1 MAGGESGRV
10 PRGVLPVDHVLE
22 VLREYGV
29 LFTVVSGVVAIL
41 GVVFTIYKANHDGQI
56 HKLEQELKTAK
67 EAGDPVILKDQINQL
82 VQENGQLQ
90 NDLGVAAADR
100 NTLREQCDELK
111 TEVTSATSILEA
123 ERDTSQQKID
133 ALSGELE
140 KQKEVLAAKD
150 RVEHRREYLVRN
162 ALKLEGKI
170 WQRKV
175 LKGVP
180 PFRPLH
186 ERHAAI
192 ISVVNLKGGVGKT
205 TVTAHLAMGLSSR
218 GYRVLMVDLDLQG
231 SLSSL
236 FVPETI
242 LGQREKDREFL
253 LQHFLTK
260 VAAKQKANLLDYCIP
275 VLDDTAAIL
284 PATDSL
290 GYAES
295 SLTMQWQLGH
305 RMRDVRFLLRRGL
318 HAKRVAKRFDIV
330 LLDCPPI
337 LNACCLNALAA
348 SDYVLVPAVPS
359 RSAAVRVPLFLHRLE
374 QLKPVINP
382 NLQVLGALLNR
393 THGTQPTQ
401 WEGDLWRTTLT
412 QSQNVWKLPIY
423 DFQTSIRQ
431 TNVVRD
437 LENDFA
443 RPEPGSEL
451 HGVFSRIVDEL
462 EARLPNDC
470 RRVPIDVS

>member
-1 MAGGESGRV
+1 V
-10 PRGVLPVDHVLE
+10 DQVLD
-22 VLREYGV
+22 VLRQYGF
-29 LFTVVSGVVAIL
+29 LFNILGGVVAAVGL
-41 GVVFTIYKANHDGQI
+41 AFAIYKAGHNKQVRFLNARINGL
-56 HKLEQELKTAK
+56 KQELKAAK
-67 EAGDPVILKDQINQL
+67 EAGDPVILKDQNGQL
-82 VQENGQLQ
+82 LQENGRLQ
-90 NDLGVAAADR
+90 NQLGVAAADR
-100 NTLREQCDELK
+100 TTLQGQCDELK
-111 TEVTSATSILEA
+111 TAVTSAASTLQA
-123 ERDTSQQKID
+123 EREAARQKID
-133 ALSGELE
+133 GLTDELE
-140 KQKEVLAAKD
+140 GLKGALAGKD
-150 RVEHRREYLVRN
+150 RVEHRREKLVRH

-186 ERHAAI
+186 DRHAAI

-236 FVPETI
+236 FVNESV
-242 LGQREKDREFL
+242 LDQRGKDGLL
-253 LQHFLTK
+253 LQHFLAK
-260 VAAKQKANLLDYCIP
+260 VATYQKANLLDCCAP
-275 VLDDTAAIL
+275 VLDGSAAIV
-284 PATDSL
+284 PTTDSL

-295 SLTMQWQLGH
+295 GLTMQWQLGYGK
-305 RMRDVRFLLRRGL
+305 RDVRFLLRRGL
-318 HAKRVAKRFDIV
+318 HQKRVAKRFDIV

-348 SDYVLVPAVPS
+348 SDYVLVPTVPS

-382 NLQVLGALLNR
+382 NVQVLGALLNR
-393 THGTQPTQ
+393 THGAQPSQ
-401 WEGDLWRTTLT
+401 WERDLWRTTLE

-423 DFQTSIRQ
+423 SFQASVRQ
-431 TNVVRD
+431 TTAVRD
-437 LENDFA
+437 LENEFA

-451 HGVFSRIVDEL
+451 HGVFSKIVDEL

-470 RRVPIDVS
+470 RRVPSPLG

>member
-1 MAGGESGRV
+1 M
-10 PRGVLPVDHVLE
+10 DQVLE
-22 VLREYGV
+22 ILRQYGF
-29 LFTVVSGVVAIL
+29 LFTIL
-41 GVVFTIYKANHDGQI
+41 GGMAAALGLAFAIYKASHDKQI
-56 HKLEQELKTAK
+56 RFLNARIHGLEQELKAAK
-67 EAGDPVILKDQINQL
+67 EAGDPVILKDQNARFQ
-82 VQENGQLQ
+82 QENGRLQ
-90 NDLGVAAADR
+90 NQLGVAAADR
-100 NTLREQCDELK
+100 NTLQGQCDELR
-111 TEVTSATSILEA
+111 TAVTSAASTLQA
-123 ERDTSQQKID
+123 EREASRQKID
-133 ALSGELE
+133 GLSGELE
-140 KQKEVLAAKD
+140 GLKGALASKD
-150 RVEHRREYLVRN
+150 RVEHRRENLVRR
-162 ALKLEGKI
+162 ALKLEGRI

-231 SLSSL
+231 SLSAL
-236 FVPETI
+236 FVNETV
-242 LGQREKDREFL
+242 LEQRLQDGLL

-260 VAAKQKANLLDYCIP
+260 VATRQKAHLLDCCASI
-275 VLDDTAAIL
+275 LDGSAAIV

-295 SLTMQWQLGH
+295 GLTMQWQLGDKN
-305 RMRDVRFLLRRGL
+305 RDVRFLLRRGL
-318 HAKRVAKRFDIV
+318 HQKQVAKHFDIV

-359 RSAAVRVPLFLHRLE
+359 RSAAVRVPLFLRRLE
-374 QLKPVINP
+374 LLKPIINP
-382 NLQVLGALLNR
+382 NVQVLGALLNR
-393 THGTQPTQ
+393 THGSQPSQ
-401 WEGDLWRTTLT
+401 WERDLWNTTLT

-423 DFQTSIRQ
+423 SFQTSIRQ
-431 TNVVRD
+431 TTAVRD
-437 LENDFA
+437 LENEFS

-451 HGVFSRIVDEL
+451 HGVFSKIVDEL

-470 RRVPIDVS
+470 RRVPSPLG

>member
-1 MAGGESGRV
+1 M
-10 PRGVLPVDHVLE
+10 DHILE
-22 VLREYGV
+22 IFREYGL
-29 LFTVVSGVVAIL
+29 LFTILGGVMAIL
-41 GVVFTIYKANHDGQI
+41 GLAFTIYKAGHDKQVRFLNDRVHG
-56 HKLEQELKTAK
+56 LEQELKAAK
-67 EAGDPVILKDQINQL
+67 EAGDPVILKDQSNQL
-82 VQENGQLQ
+82 RQENGRLQ
-90 NDLGVAAADR
+90 NQLGVAAADR
-100 NTLREQCDELK
+100 STLHGQCDELK
-111 TEVTSATSILEA
+111 AAVAFATSTIQTEREA
-123 ERDTSQQKID
+123 SEQKVD
-133 ALSGELE
+133 ALTAELE
-140 KQKEVLAAKD
+140 GLKEALVG
-150 RVEHRREYLVRN
+150 RERSEHRREYLVRN

-170 WQRKV
+170 WLGKV
-175 LKGVP
+175 RRGVA

-205 TVTAHLAMGLSSR
+205 TITAHLAMGLSSR

-236 FVPETI
+236 FVNESV
-242 LGQREKDREFL
+242 LGQREKEGKL
-253 LQHFLTK
+253 LQHFLIK

-275 VLDDTAAIL
+275 VLDESAAIL

-290 GYAES
+290 GYTES

-305 RMRDVRFLLRRGL
+305 RARDVRFLLRRGL
-318 HAKRVAKRFDIV
+318 HAKQVAKRFDIV

-348 SDYVLVPAVPS
+348 SDYVLIPAVPS
-359 RSAAVRVPLFLHRLE
+359 RSAAVRVPLFLDRLGL
-374 QLKPVINP
+374 LKPVINP
-382 NLQVLGALLNR
+382 NVQVRALWNR
-393 THGTQPTQ
+393 THGAQPTQ

-423 DFQTSIRQ
+423 SFQTTIRQ

-437 LENDFA
+437 LENEFA

-451 HGVFSRIVDEL
+451 HGVFSKIVDEL
-462 EARLPNDC
+462 EVRLPNDC
-470 RRVPIDVS
+470 RRVPIPLG

>member
-1 MAGGESGRV
+1 
-10 PRGVLPVDHVLE
+10 VDQVLE
-22 VLREYGV
+22 VLRQYGF
-29 LFTVVSGVVAIL
+29 LFTILGGVVAAVGL
-41 GVVFTIYKANHDGQI
+41 AFAIYKASHDKQVRFLNARI
-56 HKLEQELKTAK
+56 HGLEQELKAAK
-67 EAGDPVILKDQINQL
+67 EAGDPVILKDQNGQL
-82 VQENGQLQ
+82 LQENGRMQ
-90 NDLGVAAADR
+90 NELGVAAADR
-100 NTLREQCDELK
+100 KTLQGQCDGLR
-111 TEVTSATSILEA
+111 ATVASLASTLQA
-123 ERDTSQQKID
+123 EREASRQRID
-133 ALSGELE
+133 GLSGELE
-140 KQKEVLAAKD
+140 KLKGALAAKD
-150 RVEHRREYLVRN
+150 RVEHRRENLVRR

-236 FVPETI
+236 FVNESV
-242 LGQREKDREFL
+242 LEQRLQDGLL

-260 VAAKQKANLLDYCIP
+260 VATHQKANLFDCCAP
-275 VLDDTAAIL
+275 VLDGSAAII
-284 PATDSL
+284 PTTDSL

-295 SLTMQWQLGH
+295 GLTMQWQLGH
-305 RMRDVRFLLRRGL
+305 GKRDVRFLLRRGL
-318 HAKRVAKRFDIV
+318 HQKQVAKRFDIV

-348 SDYVLVPAVPS
+348 SDYALVPAVPS
-359 RSAAVRVPLFLHRLE
+359 RSAAVRVPLFLRRLE
-374 QLKPVINP
+374 LLKPVINP
-382 NLQVLGALLNR
+382 NIQVLGALLNR
-393 THGTQPTQ
+393 THGPQPSL
-401 WEGDLWRTTLT
+401 WERDLWSTTLT

-423 DFQTSIRQ
+423 SFQTSVRQ
-431 TNVVRD
+431 MTEVRD
-437 LENDFA
+437 LENEFA
-443 RPEPGSEL
+443 RPKPGSEL
-451 HGVFSRIVDEL
+451 HGVFSKVVDEL

-470 RRVPIDVS
+470 RRVPSPLG